1 MVFSHSKE
9 SQAQPISA
17 IFIHAG
23 AGFHSYQA
31 ESTHLWVCNQAA
43 TLGMAVL
50 KSGGRAV
57 DAVEVAIK
65 FLEDHEITNAGYG
78 SNLSANGTV
87 ECDATIVDHLGR
99 SGAVGAVEHIKN
111 PISLA
116 RLVLDVSTRP
126 MTLNRVPPNLLVG
139 SGATDFAYENG
150 MPILHAD
157 FLVSGGSRERWLRWK
172 RDLAQVEA
180 EESQEVD
187 NQMDAQYQLPG
198 RASSSRSRFSSSGR
212 NLTSRSWWRSSNPPN
227 PTSGSDGSNG
237 MTSSNPG
244 GRIQARLPDSS
255 VREYDED
262 MDTEYID
269 GSFSLPEDA
278 ANSPGGIDG
287 SAQSAETRKRKRSE
301 SLLESST
308 LTSIPFGY
316 AGRSIPP
323 DRATQQSQSDSVDES
338 PEQAYLLG
346 SDDTIIDTV
355 GAIAVDCHGNIAAGS
370 SSGGIGMKHSGR
382 TGPAALV
389 GIGTAVIPVD
399 PNDEAATCVAAVTSG
414 TGEHMATTMA
424 SSVCAERI
432 YASTRKVPGQ
442 PGVFETVSED
452 EALEAMIN
460 VDFMGHPGVRSSHC
474 HAAIGVMTVKV
485 TKEGIA
491 FFFGHNT
498 DSFALA
504 SMSST
509 DSEPKCLMSRS
520 KGNNKVAQGGRFTRL
535 SRDFYLRTTTHALVP
550 DCPAASQ
557 REKAILFPPDLH
569 YSLLRSISL

>member
-9 SQAQPISA
+9 AQPEAVSA

-50 KSGGRAV
+50 KAGGRAV

-78 SNLSANGTV
+78 SNLSAHGTV

-99 SGAVGAVEHIKN
+99 SGAVGAVER
-111 PISLA
+111 A
-116 RLVLDVSTRP
+116 
-126 MTLNRVPPNLLVG
+126 VPPNLLVG

-172 RDLAQVEA
+172 RDLAQVDA
-180 EESQEVD
+180 ED
-187 NQMDAQYQLPG
+187 NQEEDNQKDAQHQHPG
-198 RASSSRSRFSSSGR
+198 HTSSARSRFSSPGR
-212 NLTSRSWWRSSNPPN
+212 SITSRSWWRSAN
-227 PTSGSDGSNG
+227 PTNPASGSDGSDG
-237 MTSSNPG
+237 MAS
-244 GRIQARLPDSS
+244 PDTALRPHAHMPDTS
-255 VREYDED
+255 VREYEED
-262 MDTEYID
+262 MIVEYVE
-269 GSFSLPEDA
+269 SSLTQPEDVVET
-278 ANSPGGIDG
+278 PGGIDG
-287 SAQSAETRKRKRSE
+287 SAQFTETRKRKRAGFP
-301 SLLESST
+301 LESGTVTST
-308 LTSIPFGY
+308 SLGY
-316 AGRSIPP
+316 AGRTTPP
-323 DRATQQSQSDSVDES
+323 EHVGEQPQNDSVEES
-338 PEQAYLLG
+338 PQQGYIIG
-346 SDDTIIDTV
+346 SDDNIIDTV

-399 PNDEAATCVAAVTSG
+399 PKDEAGTCVAAVTSG

-424 SSVCAERI
+424 SNVCAERI
-432 YASTRKVPGQ
+432 YSSTRKVAGQ
-442 PGVFETVSED
+442 PGVFETVNED
-452 EALEAMIN
+452 EALEAMID
-460 VDFMGHPGVRSSHC
+460 VDFMGHPGVKSSHC

-491 FFFGHNT
+491 FYFGHNT
-498 DSFALA
+498 DSFVSA
-504 SMSST
+504 
-509 DSEPKCLMSRS
+509 KW
-520 KGNNKVAQGGRFTRL
+520 N
-535 SRDFYLRTTTHALVP
+535 
-550 DCPAASQ
+550 
-557 REKAILFPPDLH
+557 
-569 YSLLRSISL
+569 

>member
-9 SQAQPISA
+9 VQPQRVSA

-43 TLGMAVL
+43 TLGMTVL
-50 KSGGRAV
+50 RAGGRAV

-78 SNLSANGTV
+78 SNLSAHGTV

-116 RLVLDVSTRP
+116 RLVLDVSTKP
-126 MTLNRVPPNLLVG
+126 LSLNRVPPNLLVG

-180 EESQEVD
+180 EEAQVEEAQKD
-187 NQMDAQYQLPG
+187 PQYQHPG
-198 RASSSRSRFSSSGR
+198 HTASTRSRFSSPGR
-212 NLTSRSWWRSSNPPN
+212 NITSRSWWRSSNPTN
-227 PTSGSDGSNG
+227 PPSSSNNGSDGVASPD
-237 MTSSNPG
+237 TSIRPLTH
-244 GRIQARLPDSS
+244 LPDAS
-255 VREYDED
+255 VRESEED
-262 MDTEYID
+262 MNAEFVDICLNRTEHVTESPGAID
-269 GSFSLPEDA
+269 GSF
-278 ANSPGGIDG
+278 
-287 SAQSAETRKRKRSE
+287 QSAENRKRKRARFPLELGTAAST
-301 SLLESST
+301 SL
-308 LTSIPFGY
+308 GY
-316 AGRSIPP
+316 AGNAIPP
-323 DRATQQSQSDSVDES
+323 EIFGDQAQNDSFEE
-338 PEQAYLLG
+338 PPRKGYIIG
-346 SDDTIIDTV
+346 SDDNIIDTV

-389 GIGTAVIPVD
+389 GVGTAVIPVD
-399 PNDEAATCVAAVTSG
+399 PEDEAKTCVAAVTSG

-424 SSVCAERI
+424 SNVCAERI
-432 YASTRKVPGQ
+432 YSSTRKVAGQ
-442 PGVFETVSED
+442 PGVFETVNED
-452 EALEAMIN
+452 EALEAMID

-491 FFFGHNT
+491 FYFGHNT
-498 DSFALA
+498 DSFVFGLLA
-504 SMSST
+504 
-509 DSEPKCLMSRS
+509 PS
-520 KGNNKVAQGGRFTRL
+520 KGHFGDIYSPTLLPSV
-535 SRDFYLRTTTHALVP
+535 FYQYVTLAFR
-550 DCPAASQ
+550 
-557 REKAILFPPDLH
+557 RIEERYI
-569 YSLLRSISL
+569 LLRIASGEGSVLAA

>member
-9 SQAQPISA
+9 VQPQRVSA

-43 TLGMAVL
+43 TLGMTVL
-50 KSGGRAV
+50 RAGGRAV

-78 SNLSANGTV
+78 SNLSAHGTV

-116 RLVLDVSTRP
+116 RLVLDVSTKP
-126 MTLNRVPPNLLVG
+126 LSLNRVPPNLLVG

-180 EESQEVD
+180 EEAQVEEAQKD
-187 NQMDAQYQLPG
+187 PQYQHPG
-198 RASSSRSRFSSSGR
+198 HTASTRSRFSSPGR
-212 NLTSRSWWRSSNPPN
+212 NITSRSWWRSSNPTN
-227 PTSGSDGSNG
+227 PPSSSNNGSDGVASPD
-237 MTSSNPG
+237 TSIRPLTH
-244 GRIQARLPDSS
+244 LPDAS
-255 VREYDED
+255 VRESEED
-262 MDTEYID
+262 MNAEFVDICLNRTEHVTESPGAID
-269 GSFSLPEDA
+269 GSF
-278 ANSPGGIDG
+278 
-287 SAQSAETRKRKRSE
+287 QSAENRKRKRARFPLELGTAAST
-301 SLLESST
+301 SL
-308 LTSIPFGY
+308 GY
-316 AGRSIPP
+316 AGNAIPP
-323 DRATQQSQSDSVDES
+323 ENFGDQAQNDSFEE
-338 PEQAYLLG
+338 PPRKGYIIG
-346 SDDTIIDTV
+346 SDDNIIDTV

-389 GIGTAVIPVD
+389 GVGTAVIPVD
-399 PNDEAATCVAAVTSG
+399 PEDEAKTCVAAVTSG

-424 SSVCAERI
+424 SNVCAERI
-432 YASTRKVPGQ
+432 YSSTRKVAGQ
-442 PGVFETVSED
+442 PGVFETVNED
-452 EALEAMIN
+452 EALEAMID

-491 FFFGHNT
+491 FYFGHNT

-504 SMSST
+504 SMNSADT
-509 DSEPKCLMSRS
+509 EPKCLMSRNR
-520 KGNNKVAQGGRFTRL
+520 GHDKVAQGGRFIRL
-535 SRDFYLRTTTHALVP
+535 NRVSLDTW
-550 DCPAASQ
+550 S
-557 REKAILFPPDLH
+557 EK
-569 YSLLRSISL
+569 R